1 MSNVFLKS
9 SSQFSLCTPFS
20 DVPHAKCYLKEEVIH
35 HKNVG
40 LAKGSPMATDSILPF
55 RFSRRH
61 AAMYPPVFSDPQHQ
75 QLADRKLE
83 RLEVAE
89 LLGMDK
95 NREATHDE

>member
-1 MSNVFLKS
+1 
-9 SSQFSLCTPFS
+9 
-20 DVPHAKCYLKEEVIH
+20 
-35 HKNVG
+35 
-40 LAKGSPMATDSILPF
+40 
-55 RFSRRH
+55 
-61 AAMYPPVFSDPQHQ
+61 MYPPVFSDPQHQ